1 MTVFVDTSAF
11 LALLNDT
18 DKRHE
23 QAKRIWRRLVEQEQ
37 ELMTTNYVL
46 LETISLVQRR
56 LGMSIVRSFQAN
68 IVEFLDILWVNEQ
81 LHREAV
87 TYFLTANRRQLSLVD
102 CISFVA
108 MCQVNLQTAYV
119 FDGHFTEQG
128 FTVLE

>member
-87 TYFLTANRRQLSLVD
+87 TYFLTANRRRLSLVD

-108 MCQVNLQTAYV
+108 MRQVNLQTAFV
-119 FDGHFTEQG
+119 FDNHFAEQG